1 MSVNKQ
7 HTDQPKRGPL
17 RSTLRVFGVIGLVL
31 LAIVL
36 YFICDN
42 MFSGYPQYHT
52 ELLSWIAM
60 ILISLGGGIAWIV
73 DERRHRDDD

>member
-7 HTDQPKRGPL
+7 HTDQRKRGPL
-17 RSTLRVFGVIGLVL
+17 RSTLRVFGVIGLTL

-60 ILISLGGGIAWIV
+60 IIISLIGGIAWIV

>member
-1 MSVNKQ
+1 MSVNKE
-7 HTDQPKRGPL
+7 HTEKRKRGPL
-17 RSTLRVFGVIGLVL
+17 RSTLRVIAVIGLTI

-60 ILISLGGGIAWIV
+60 ILISLGGGIIWIV